1 MAGKHR
7 LTTVLL
13 IMRLRFQN
21 GIHLEGPN
29 VRITLVGVQYYQ
41 REDIQ

>member
-1 MAGKHR
+1 MAGKQR

-13 IMRLRFQN
+13 IMRLRSQN
-21 GIHLEGPN
+21 GIHLKGPSA
-29 VRITLVGVQYYQ
+29 RITLVGVQYYQ